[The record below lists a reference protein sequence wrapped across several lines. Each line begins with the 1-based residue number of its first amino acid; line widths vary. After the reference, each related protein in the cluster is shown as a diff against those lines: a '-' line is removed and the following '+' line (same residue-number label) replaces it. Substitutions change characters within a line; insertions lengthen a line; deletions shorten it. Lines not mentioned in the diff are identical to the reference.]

1 MISRIFSSCLLLTAI
16 CVAANGQTSKPRP
29 AASPVIELQLIR
41 ATPAY
46 AELLLHK
53 TELTSALES
62 LLADYNEAYP
72 KVRELRSELTL
83 LNAEIARL
91 MAVKPTDAGRL
102 TLALGRMMLRKVEL
116 ETELET
122 LRAQYK
128 DEHPDVRKLKRK
140 IEVFESAIKE
150 ILGQ

>member
-1 MISRIFSSCLLLTAI
+1 MKVLARRSVFCIMAVLSFSAYSQSQISPAK
-16 CVAANGQTSKPRP
+16 VDHVRP
-29 AASPVIELQLIR
+29 S
-41 ATPAY
+41 PAY

-53 TELTSALES
+53 TELTSTLES

-140 IEVFESAIKE
+140 IDVFESAIKE

>member
-1 MISRIFSSCLLLTAI
+1 
-16 CVAANGQTSKPRP
+16 
-29 AASPVIELQLIR
+29 
-41 ATPAY
+41 
-46 AELLLHK
+46 
-53 TELTSALES
+53 
-62 LLADYNEAYP
+62 
-72 KVRELRSELTL
+72 
-83 LNAEIARL
+83 